1 MDDNY
6 NNQTIKVLV
15 VDDHPLVR
23 KGIILCLAHRKNME
37 VVAEVGD
44 AREVLAKAHELQ
56 PHVVLMDVLMPQMS
70 GLTATSQLQKE
81 LPDIKVLMLSISEN
95 LDDLRAAMDAGARG
109 YVLKGTSAEELGRAV
124 ESVHQGHMYFSPEIM
139 SATLNQTARA
149 DQSGPKPR
157 LTVREREVLVLVA
170 EGRSNKETAVELGV
184 SVRTVETHREH
195 LMRKLDIHSAAAL
208 TRFAVANGFVPA
220 QLVEA

>member
-1 MDDNY
+1 MDY
-6 NNQTIKVLV
+6 NQNETIKLMV

-23 KGIILCLAHRKNME
+23 KGIRLCLAHRKNME

-44 AREVLAKAHELQ
+44 AREVLAKAHELE

-70 GLTATSQLQKE
+70 GLAATSQLSQE

-95 LDDLRAAMDAGARG
+95 LDDLRAAMQAGARG
-109 YVLKGTSAEELGRAV
+109 YLLKGASAEELGRAV
-124 ESVHQGHMYFSPEIM
+124 ESVHQGNMYFSPEM
-139 SATLNQTARA
+139 MRVTLNQTAKA
-149 DQSGPKPR
+149 DQPGPKPR

-195 LMRKLDIHSAAAL
+195 LMRKLDVHSAAGL

-220 QLVEA
+220 QLAEA